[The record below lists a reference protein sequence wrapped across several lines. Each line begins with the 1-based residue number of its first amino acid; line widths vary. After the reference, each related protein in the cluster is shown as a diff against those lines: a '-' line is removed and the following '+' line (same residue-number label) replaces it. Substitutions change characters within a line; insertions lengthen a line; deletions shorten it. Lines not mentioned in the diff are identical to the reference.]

1 MTRKGK
7 QKPRT
12 KSAVAIAYDKE
23 HDRAPRVV
31 AQGYGELAER
41 IIDAAKLSGVFV
53 HDSPELVGLLMNL
66 DLDETIPEELY
77 QVVAE
82 LLVWLSALEQQ
93 QTPGNGGYERPPSL
107 GSKRL

>member
-1 MTRKGK
+1 VSDRAEGEAVT
-7 QKPRT
+7 T
-12 KSAVAIAYDKE
+12 SAVAIAYDRE
-23 HDRAPRVV
+23 QDRAPRVV

-41 IIDAAKLSGVFV
+41 IIEAAKHSGVFV

-82 LLVWLSALEQQ
+82 VLVWLSAIEERQG
-93 QTPGNGGYERPPSL
+93 PGM
-107 GSKRL
+107 K